1 MSQAESTKSAIQEF
15 GAPARAKQNEGGHPS
30 LRRRFGLSKSQIT
43 AFEQCPKRLWLAIHQ
58 PEVAEQEEGAEARF
72 ATGNAVGDI
81 ACALHRGGFMVETEP
96 NFSAALATTATLI
109 ASGHP
114 GPIFEAA
121 FEHEGVLVRVDML
134 EQVEGGGWAAAEV
147 KSSGSVKGYHRG
159 DLATQIWVMREAGI
173 DLKRAA
179 IRHIDAAFVLAREG
193 DYAGLFTDADL
204 LGELEEVVAGRP
216 ALVGE
221 ARGVLAGS
229 EPEREMGDHCAKP
242 FACEFAAHCSRHLPP
257 GPEWPV
263 TLLPYGGGKS
273 WLANGTDNL
282 LDLTEGDLN
291 ARNARILAATRD
303 DRPFHDPQGARK
315 AMAGWGWP
323 RAWLDFE
330 TVAPAIPRWIGTRPF
345 QQIPFQFSLHLEQK
359 DGSMTHHEFLSCDG
373 FDPRRACAEALVAH
387 IPEGA
392 TVVAYNAAFERSVL
406 RALASAFPDLAARLE
421 ASAEA
426 TVDLLPLARNHWY
439 HRNQRGSWSIKAVL
453 PTIAAKLDYG
463 ALEVKDGGDAQAA
476 WFEAADQA
484 CDPLR
489 REALVEALKSYCAR
503 DTWAMVA
510 VARKLVGN

>member
-1 MSQAESTKSAIQEF
+1 VSQAESIENAVSEF
-15 GAPARAKQNEGGHPS
+15 GTSANAKLNEGGQPS
-30 LRRRFGLSKSQIT
+30 PRLRFGLSKSRIT

-81 ACALHRGGFMVETEP
+81 ASALHPGGFIVEAEP
-96 NFSAALATTATLI
+96 SLSAALVTTARLI
-109 ASGHP
+109 TGGHP
-114 GPIFEAA
+114 GPIFGAT
-121 FEHEGVLVRVDML
+121 FEHEGVLIRVDVL
-134 EQVEGGGWAAAEV
+134 EQVEGGGWSAAEV

-179 IRHIDAAFVLAREG
+179 IRHIDTAFVLTREG
-193 DYAGLFTDADL
+193 DYAGLFTDANL

-216 ALVGE
+216 ALVAE
-221 ARGVLAGS
+221 ALGVLAGS
-229 EPEREMGDHCAKP
+229 EPECEMGDHCAKP
-242 FACEFAAHCSRHLPP
+242 FTCEFTAYCSRHLPP

-303 DRPFHDPQGARK
+303 DQPFHDPQGARK
-315 AMAGWGWP
+315 AMACWGWP

-387 IPEGA
+387 VPVGA

-406 RALASAFPDLAARLE
+406 RALAFAFPDMAARLE
-421 ASAEA
+421 ATAEA

-439 HRNQRGSWSIKAVL
+439 HRDQRGSWSIKAVL
-453 PTIAAKLDYG
+453 PTIATELDYG

-476 WFEAADQA
+476 WFEAADPA
-484 CDPLR
+484 CAPPR
-489 REALVEALKSYCAR
+489 REALEDALKTYCAR